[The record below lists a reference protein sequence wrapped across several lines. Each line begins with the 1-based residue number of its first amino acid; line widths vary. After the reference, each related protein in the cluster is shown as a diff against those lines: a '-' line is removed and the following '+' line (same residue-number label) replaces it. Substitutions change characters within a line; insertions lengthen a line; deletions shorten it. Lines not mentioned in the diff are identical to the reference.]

1 MVVKQLIFDG
11 FAMGLVYVLLATG
24 NVIIC
29 SVNKI
34 IFIAYAAFYTIGS
47 YFVWTLVTN
56 SGIPYFIALIGSSLA
71 CGLLAV
77 IVYLLVFKKHQL
89 QITSGGFLATM
100 LASMGLNM
108 VLNQLV
114 LLFFGTTSKNVPSV
128 FQGSFSFAG
137 IHIAKDK
144 VMLIVVGIVVC
155 LALFY
160 IYERTK
166 IGRCMRAVSVDPE
179 VATMY
184 GIKANSV
191 YMLSL
196 GLACTVAGL
205 AGGILA
211 PSYGISPSMG
221 NNIYWTVSLMTMFGG
236 CNSLP
241 GAVVGGIVVGQ
252 ILSFGQYLIG
262 SYVQIV
268 LFLVI
273 FVVLYFRPYGL
284 MGTRIDVGI
293 GN

>member
-24 NVIIC
+24 NVILC

-47 YFVWTLVTN
+47 YLVWSILEYTPL
-56 SGIPYFIALIGSSLA
+56 PYFAALIVASLGA
-71 CGLLAV
+71 GLLGI
-77 IVYLLVFKKHQL
+77 IVYNLIFKKHQMR
-89 QITSGGFLATM
+89 ITSGGFLATM

-108 VLNQLV
+108 VLNQCI
-114 LLFFGTTSKNVPSV
+114 LLIFGSTSKAVPSV
-128 FQGSFSFAG
+128 FGGTFEFAG

-155 LALFY
+155 MALFY
-160 IYERTK
+160 VYEKTK
-166 IGRCMRAVSVDPE
+166 LGRSMRAVSIDPE
-179 VATMY
+179 VATMF
-184 GIKANSV
+184 GIRANNI

-196 GLACTVAGL
+196 GLACTVAAL

-211 PSYGISPSMG
+211 PAYGISPSMG

-236 CNSLP
+236 CDSLP
-241 GAVVGGIVVGQ
+241 GAVVGGIVIGQ

-268 LFLVI
+268 VFLVI
-273 FVVLYFRPYGL
+273 GIMLYFRPNGL
-284 MGTRIDVGI
+284 MGRGIDVGI
-293 GN
+293 GV

>member
-24 NVIIC
+24 NVILC

-47 YFVWTLVTN
+47 YLVWSILEYTPL
-56 SGIPYFIALIGSSLA
+56 PYFAALIVASLGA
-71 CGLLAV
+71 GLLGI
-77 IVYLLVFKKHQL
+77 IVYNLIFKKHQMR
-89 QITSGGFLATM
+89 ITSGGFLATM
-100 LASMGLNM
+100 LAFMGLNM
-108 VLNQLV
+108 VLNQCI
-114 LLFFGTTSKNVPSV
+114 LLIFGSTSKAVPSV
-128 FQGSFSFAG
+128 FGGTFEFAG

-155 LALFY
+155 MALFY
-160 IYERTK
+160 VYEKTK
-166 IGRCMRAVSVDPE
+166 LGRSMRAVSIDPE
-179 VATMY
+179 VATMF
-184 GIKANSV
+184 GIRANNI

-196 GLACTVAGL
+196 GLACTVVAL

-211 PSYGISPSMG
+211 PAYGISPSMG

-236 CNSLP
+236 CDSLP
-241 GAVVGGIVVGQ
+241 GAVVGGIVIGQ

-268 LFLVI
+268 VFLVI
-273 FVVLYFRPYGL
+273 GIMLYFRPNGL
-284 MGTRIDVGI
+284 MGRGIDVGI
-293 GN
+293 GV

>member
-24 NVIIC
+24 NVILC

-47 YFVWTLVTN
+47 YLVWSILEYTPL
-56 SGIPYFIALIGSSLA
+56 PYFAALIIASLGA
-71 CGLLAV
+71 GLLGI
-77 IVYLLVFKKHQL
+77 IVYNLIFKKHQMR
-89 QITSGGFLATM
+89 ITSGGFLATM

-108 VLNQLV
+108 VLNQCI
-114 LLFFGTTSKNVPSV
+114 LLIFGSTSKAVPSV
-128 FQGSFSFAG
+128 FGGTFEFAG

-155 LALFY
+155 MTLFY
-160 IYERTK
+160 VYEKTK
-166 IGRCMRAVSVDPE
+166 LGRSMRAVSIDPE
-179 VATMY
+179 VATMF
-184 GIKANSV
+184 GIRANNI

-196 GLACTVAGL
+196 GLACTVAAL

-211 PSYGISPSMG
+211 PAYGISPSMG

-236 CNSLP
+236 CDSLP
-241 GAVVGGIVVGQ
+241 GAVVGGIVIGQ

-268 LFLVI
+268 VFLVI
-273 FVVLYFRPYGL
+273 GIMLYFRPNGL
-284 MGTRIDVGI
+284 MGRGIDVGI
-293 GN
+293 GV